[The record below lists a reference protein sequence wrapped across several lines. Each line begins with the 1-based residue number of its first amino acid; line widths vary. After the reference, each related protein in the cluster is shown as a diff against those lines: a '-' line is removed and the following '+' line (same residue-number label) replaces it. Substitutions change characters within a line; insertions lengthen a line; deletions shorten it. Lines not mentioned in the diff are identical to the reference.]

1 MNGQLWRLFEEIAK
15 YSFTMI
21 HVRHRDNGLADAHS
35 RRTNLP
41 ELTKE
46 EAELFGDIIEELDD
60 EGKVPLHQAGG
71 AEKRKKGEPRQRSM
85 MSEAQEQQTKR
96 QQLKQI
102 RYAKLLNRGFALR
115 QEQVG
120 EVEKAAHIRGG
131 LTLGGQDAR
140 RHHRA
145 RPRGGVPST
154 ELLHCAKEC
163 QHQSGWLPRANGRT
177 EQVCVSR
184 RGEENCGATDDWTR
198 EGLEELEGE
207 EEQHLAPDN
216 PLLKAVGGRLRG
228 HVADCISPEEVV
240 EKQKSDPI
248 LGKIYHFVQ
257 KGAWPSMKVMR
268 EQFFHPEVIKLFN
281 LKEILEL
288 DDLGMLCRR
297 RISPEEGRE
306 LKICLPSSLREVVFQ
321 TCHLADTIHRGV
333 EATVK
338 AISDRFFF
346 LHMNADLRA
355 RHVWQAARLQARPSP
370 PVLCLDGGHRHW
382 VRRHHAHVRQDGVEH
397 DLHLLAGVGEQL
409 PRPDLY

>member
-1 MNGQLWRLFEEIAK
+1 
-15 YSFTMI
+15 
-21 HVRHRDNGLADAHS
+21 
-35 RRTNLP
+35 
-41 ELTKE
+41 
-46 EAELFGDIIEELDD
+46 
-60 EGKVPLHQAGG
+60 
-71 AEKRKKGEPRQRSM
+71 
-85 MSEAQEQQTKR
+85 
-96 QQLKQI
+96 
-102 RYAKLLNRGFALR
+102 
-115 QEQVG
+115 
-120 EVEKAAHIRGG
+120 
-131 LTLGGQDAR
+131 
-140 RHHRA
+140 
-145 RPRGGVPST
+145 
-154 ELLHCAKEC
+154 
-163 QHQSGWLPRANGRT
+163 
-177 EQVCVSR
+177 
-184 RGEENCGATDDWTR
+184 
-198 EGLEELEGE
+198 
-207 EEQHLAPDN
+207 
-216 PLLKAVGGRLRG
+216 
-228 HVADCISPEEVV
+228 
-240 EKQKSDPI
+240 
-248 LGKIYHFVQ
+248 
-257 KGAWPSMKVMR
+257 MKVMR